1 MSKESEIKR
10 LLKEIIGTDNY
21 LIRGTVTKITGQ
33 TCNVKLNS
41 GLEVSDVKL
50 KALITDENDYYI
62 LFPVVSSGVLLLM
75 ENNDLRN
82 LTVVKVDKVEKIEFL
97 QNGLE
102 VVFDSSDKKVSIKNE
117 SSSLL
122 TLFEDLTTLLKQLKV
137 FTPVG
142 PSGTPLPDTIA
153 KIVQL
158 EQKVN
163 QLLK

>member
-33 TCNVKLNS
+33 TCSVKLNS

-62 LFPVVSSGVLLLM
+62 LFPVVGSGVLLLM

-82 LTVVKVDKVEKIEFL
+82 LTVVKVDKVGKFEFF

-102 VVFDSSDKKVSIKNE
+102 VVFDSSDKKVGIKNE

-122 TLFEDLTTLLKQLKV
+122 TLFEDLTALLKQLKV
-137 FTPVG
+137 FTSTG
-142 PSGTPLPDTIA
+142 PSGTPLPDTITA
-153 KIVQL
+153 IVQL

>member
-1 MSKESEIKR
+1 MSKETEIKK
-10 LLKEIIGTDNY
+10 LLKEIVGQNNY
-21 LIRGTVTKITGQ
+21 LLRGTVTKITGQ
-33 TCNVKLNS
+33 TCNVKLAS

-62 LFPVVSSGVLLLM
+62 LFPVEGSGVLMLM
-75 ENNDLRN
+75 ENNDIRN
-82 LTVVKVDKVEKIEFL
+82 LTVVKVDKVSKFVLI

-102 VVFDSSDKKVSIKNE
+102 ILFDGTDKKVRIKNE

-122 TLFEDLTTLLKQLKV
+122 DVFNDLTTLLKQLKV

-153 KIVQL
+153 SIIQV
-158 EQKVN
+158 EQKVK

>member
-1 MSKESEIKR
+1 MSKSSEIKR

-33 TCNVKLNS
+33 TCSVKLNS

-62 LFPVVSSGVLLLM
+62 LFPVIGSGVLLLM

-82 LTVVKVDKVEKIEFL
+82 LTVVKVDKVGKFEFS
-97 QNGLE
+97 QSGLK
-102 VVFDSSDKKVSIKNE
+102 VVFDSSDKKVSIKNNDT
-117 SSSLL
+117 SLL
-122 TLFEDLTTLLKQLKV
+122 ALFQDLTALLKQLKV
-137 FTPVG
+137 FTSTG
-142 PSGTPLPDTIA
+142 PSGTPLPDTIT

>member
-1 MSKESEIKR
+1 MSKETEIKK
-10 LLKEIIGTDNY
+10 LLKEIVGQNNY
-21 LIRGTVTKITGQ
+21 LLRGTVTKITGQ
-33 TCNVKLNS
+33 TCNVKLAS

-62 LFPVVSSGVLLLM
+62 LFPVEGSGVLMLM
-75 ENNDLRN
+75 ENNDIRN
-82 LTVVKVDKVEKIEFL
+82 LTVVKVDKVSKFVLI

-102 VVFDSSDKKVSIKNE
+102 ILFDGTDKKVSIKNE
-117 SSSLL
+117 TASLL
-122 TLFEDLTTLLKQLKV
+122 DVFNDLTTLLKQLKV

-153 KIVQL
+153 SITQL
-158 EQKVN
+158 EQKVK